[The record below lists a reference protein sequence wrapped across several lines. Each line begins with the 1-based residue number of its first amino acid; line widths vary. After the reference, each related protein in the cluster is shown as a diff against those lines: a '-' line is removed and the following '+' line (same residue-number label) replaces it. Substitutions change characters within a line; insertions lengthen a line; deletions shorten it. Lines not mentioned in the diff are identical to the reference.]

1 MIKFFLTIIAS
12 FTLFFAQAQDKEWVD
27 KADATALA
35 GTTDYRSYSIPETPN
50 ETVDAAFAC
59 GRPTNLVTSSI
70 TQTTAFLS
78 WSPVSGAY
86 GYVVEYQRAYV
97 SATWVYAGFVSAN
110 SFSLTNLAPNELYYW
125 RVRSYCN
132 SGVSSYATSPFF
144 FTQAAAACT
153 APTFTFVSPF
163 SITASSATVGWDAQA
178 AAVSY
183 TVEYRPVGSATW
195 LLGGTPVQNTL
206 TLTGLAAATNYE
218 FRVRSNCSNGS
229 SAFLEPAQQF
239 VTAATTCIPPVS
251 VTVSNIT
258 TTSANV
264 SWPAAPGAGSYIVDL
279 KPTGTAT
286 WTFTQN
292 ITLLTPN
299 TATFSSLTPGTMY
312 DCRVRTVCNSGAT
325 SDGILTQF
333 VTAAAA
339 CNAPTG
345 LVSSET
351 TEFGVLLNWSAVAGA
366 ESYTIEFKAATA
378 TTWITAASTLGT
390 SLRLLNL
397 TPATLYDWRVRSNCP
412 GGAVSGYSA
421 AQFTTAA
428 ATGGGGTCT
437 APTGLSSF
445 NDCGYAEFSWL
456 PVAGAL
462 SYRVEYKLT
471 TSATWLVAASS
482 TGGTSVGI
490 TGAAGNYN
498 WRIQTNCASGTSAF
512 ANGTARIL
520 GGAAC
525 LQRQQQQRNSALL
538 QVENETAPLKVMPQP
553 ARNELTVNYQAE
565 ANEMGQMDIISQVG
579 TTVLRNSISLRKGS
593 NMVKLNVGK
602 LLPGAYVLQ
611 VKTKGKTETTKV
623 IIQ

>member
-1 MIKFFLTIIAS
+1 MIKFFVTIIAS

-27 KADATALA
+27 KADAAALA
-35 GTTDYRSYSIPETPN
+35 GTTYSVPESSNAPD
-50 ETVDAAFAC
+50 EAAFAC
-59 GRPTNLVTSSI
+59 GRPTNLSTSNI
-70 TQTTAFLS
+70 TTNSAFLS

-110 SFSLTNLAPNELYYW
+110 SFSLSNLAPNELYYW

-144 FTQAAAACT
+144 FTQAAAVCT
-153 APTFTFVSPF
+153 APTFTFVNQF

-178 AAVSY
+178 SAVSY
-183 TVEYRPVGSATW
+183 TVEYRPLGSATW

-206 TLTGLAAATNYE
+206 TLTGLVAATNYE

-239 VTAATTCIPPVS
+239 VTAAATCIPPVS

-258 TTSANV
+258 TTSASV
-264 SWPAAPGAGSYIVDL
+264 SWPSAPGAASYIVDL
-279 KPTGTAT
+279 RPTGTVT
-286 WTFTQN
+286 WTNAQSV
-292 ITLLTPN
+292 TLTSPN
-299 TATFSSLTPGTMY
+299 LAALGGLVPGTMY

-325 SDGILTQF
+325 SDGIITQF

-345 LVSSET
+345 LVSSEMS
-351 TEFGVLLNWSAVAGA
+351 EFGALLNWGAVAGA

-412 GGAVSGYSA
+412 GGAVSAYST
-421 AQFTTAA
+421 AQFATTA
-428 ATGGGGTCT
+428 ATGGGGTCA
-437 APTGLSSF
+437 APIGLSSF
-445 NDCGYAEFSWL
+445 DDCGFAELSWL
-456 PVAGAL
+456 PVTGAL
-462 SYRVEYKLT
+462 GYRVEYKLT
-471 TSATWLVAASS
+471 TSATWLVAASG
-482 TGGTSVGI
+482 TVGTSVGI

-498 WRIQTNCASGTSAF
+498 WRIQSNCASGTSAF

-525 LQRQQQQRNSALL
+525 LQRQQQPRSKVSAEQEAL
-538 QVENETAPLKVMPQP
+538 TAPLKVSPQP
-553 ARNELTVNYQAE
+553 ARNELTVSFQAE
-565 ANEMGQMDIISQVG
+565 ANEMGQMDIISQLG

-611 VKTKGKTETTKV
+611 VKTKDKTETTKV